1 MIMELPSKP
10 LFASLVVLGLSLV
23 LAISCRKAPEPP
35 APPPNVLVLLP
46 PPAADPA
53 TSPATSATPPAEP
66 ETGTADKESAAKAK
80 LDRFHEVTRG
90 DFTVDLAFEG
100 TLDAIDYHEIK
111 CDLHTMQQL
120 LIETLVENHAK
131 VQKGDLVCKFAAT
144 AFKREDERLALEL
157 GNAEVALHADTE
169 NLAVIR
175 TDNVNTIQNSGY
187 ALRDAKENLKRYV
200 DQDAPRRKKD
210 LQNAVEA
217 ANEAMLAVKDRL
229 VKEKEALGNARLH
242 EQTQVDAYEKRVVDL
257 TKALKQ
263 SQDYLD
269 RMSAQLKDFKQYEH
283 PRRIRQLT
291 DQLSQREQGL
301 QKEVVKANSDE
312 VVASRK
318 IENSRAKKKQL
329 EEDLANL
336 KSVMTQLEI
345 RAPASGIVTI
355 GDPRRD
361 MTSANEEPIMVGST
375 VRVGQ
380 IIATIP
386 DLSQFQVKLQL
397 PESFRSLVKT
407 GMPVQLTSRV
417 DQNHVVKGKIA
428 EISTIAVNKIA
439 WDANSPKVYPVQI
452 LVDPSE
458 KLMPGMTMRVG
469 IVIETVK
476 DAIHVPIEAVYSR
489 EGGSFCKVKRGDT
502 VTERKVVVGCT
513 SSDYAEIQEGLGAG
527 EQVLLLQPGVGN

>member
-1 MIMELPSKP
+1 
-10 LFASLVVLGLSLV
+10 
-23 LAISCRKAPEPP
+23 
-35 APPPNVLVLLP
+35 
-46 PPAADPA
+46 
-53 TSPATSATPPAEP
+53 
-66 ETGTADKESAAKAK
+66 
-80 LDRFHEVTRG
+80 
-90 DFTVDLAFEG
+90 
-100 TLDAIDYHEIK
+100 
-111 CDLHTMQQL
+111 
-120 LIETLVENHAK
+120 
-131 VQKGDLVCKFAAT
+131 
-144 AFKREDERLALEL
+144 
-157 GNAEVALHADTE
+157 
-169 NLAVIR
+169 
-175 TDNVNTIQNSGY
+175 
-187 ALRDAKENLKRYV
+187 
-200 DQDAPRRKKD
+200 
-210 LQNAVEA
+210 
-217 ANEAMLAVKDRL
+217 
-229 VKEKEALGNARLH
+229 
-242 EQTQVDAYEKRVVDL
+242 
-257 TKALKQ
+257 
-263 SQDYLD
+263 
-269 RMSAQLKDFKQYEH
+269 
-283 PRRIRQLT
+283 
-291 DQLSQREQGL
+291 
-301 QKEVVKANSDE
+301 
-312 VVASRK
+312 VASRK